1 MCLNSRYV
9 CKIVTCN
16 VNVWLGVQK
25 TMERPLSGVF
35 AKLLIKFFLIYNL
48 NYSGI

>member
-16 VNVWLGVQK
+16 VNVWLVVQK

-35 AKLLIKFFLIYNL
+35 AKLLIKFVLIYNL
-48 NYSGI
+48 NYSGN